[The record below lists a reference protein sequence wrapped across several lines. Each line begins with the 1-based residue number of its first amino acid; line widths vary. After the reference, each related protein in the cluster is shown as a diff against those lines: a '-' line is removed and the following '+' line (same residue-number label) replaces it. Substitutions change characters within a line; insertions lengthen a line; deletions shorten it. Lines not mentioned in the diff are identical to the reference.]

1 MMILKA
7 TVLVALTQVA
17 QGQERHYPI
26 PIQSNFSLF
35 SFPKYVCAR
44 MHVYGVGDHESR
56 ALHTLSKC
64 SITKLSTQT
73 PNISL
78 NR

>member
-1 MMILKA
+1 MILKA
-7 TVLVALTQVA
+7 TVLVALTQLA
-17 QGQERHYPI
+17 QGQERHNPV

-44 MHVYGVGDHESR
+44 THVYAVGDHESR

-64 SITKLSTQT
+64 SITELSTQA
-73 PNISL
+73 PNIGL

>member
-7 TVLVALTQVA
+7 TVLVALTQLA
-17 QGQERHYPI
+17 QGQERYYLI
-26 PIQSNFSLF
+26 PTQSNFSLF

-44 MHVYGVGDHESR
+44 KHAYGVGDRESR
-56 ALHTLSKC
+56 AQCMLSKC
-64 SITKLSTQT
+64 SITELSTQAL
-73 PNISL
+73 NISL

>member
-1 MMILKA
+1 MILKA
-7 TVLVALTQVA
+7 TVLVALTQLA
-17 QGQERHYPI
+17 QGQERYYPI

-35 SFPKYVCAR
+35 SFPKYVCA
-44 MHVYGVGDHESR
+44 HKYVYCVGDHDSR
-56 ALHTLSKC
+56 ALYILSKC
-64 SITKLSTQT
+64 SITELSTQA